1 MFKVTLTRKQ
11 LEESTDFNTKKEAQ
25 KYVKILMK
33 KHNITRHHYFL
44 TNYNKFL
51 EITTNY

>member
-1 MFKVTLTRKQ
+1 MFKVTLTKKN
-11 LEESTDFNTKKEAQ
+11 LEGSKEFNTKKEAQ
-25 KYVKILMK
+25 KFVRILMK
-33 KHNITRHHYFL
+33 KYNITRHHYFL